1 MVAQLTLIR
10 ALYILVASRSTPELI
25 QEVNEIEQAVR
36 RGLRAKASQGHGLT
50 HKPAIEKTRR
60 S

>member
-1 MVAQLTLIR
+1 MVAQLTLVR

-25 QEVNEIEQAVR
+25 QEVNAIEQTVR
-36 RGLRAKASQGHGLT
+36 RSLRAKPGQARRLST
-50 HKPAIEKTRR
+50 RPPSERARR